1 MLEPSKHTFDT
12 IWGHEAAKAY
22 VIRLLASGR
31 LPPVVLLEGA
41 ESLGKRSF
49 ALAAAKVI
57 LSATRRLPGGGMR
70 APSLPAARKSNP
82 DPPGDDAEEQDLLFG
97 ESDEPDLFPAPV
109 EDVELDLFASQEE
122 PDFPKA
128 SPPAPLAEPPAP
140 APQGAPLAEVPASD
154 DRVSAPTPFLGLS
167 EDVCRRVEASYPV
180 EFNSDGTPTTIG
192 HPDLAILEPSGN
204 SKSILAGQIDALHGI
219 ANLPPI
225 QGSCRLVLVFGVD
238 TITSFA
244 ANSMLK
250 LLEEPPSYLRF
261 ILVTDHPG
269 RVMATI
275 RSRASRIPFF
285 PLRRDEIETRLI
297 ESEGLGRDLAGVAAG
312 FSQGRPGLALKV
324 AHGPVLGKRRDLFD
338 ARLSLER
345 LGLSGLPGACSRILA
360 AGGSY
365 EESVLLL
372 LSLLRDR
379 LVARHAPGKPELL
392 VNADVRDMLESG
404 RAEDALL
411 DEEWES
417 LLLAMESAKAP
428 YLPNAQAALECALW
442 RAAEGVA

>member
-1 MLEPSKHTFDT
+1 MLEPSKHTFET

-22 VIRLLASGR
+22 VLRLLASGR
-31 LPPVVLLEGA
+31 LPPVLLLEGA

-57 LSATRRLPGGGMR
+57 LSATRRLQGGAMR
-70 APSLPAARKSNP
+70 SPSLPAARKSNP
-82 DPPGDDAEEQDLLFG
+82 APEPEEEEQDLFG
-97 ESDEPDLFPAPV
+97 ASEEPDLFRAPV
-109 EDVELDLFASQEE
+109 EEVELDLFASQEE

-128 SPPAPLAEPPAP
+128 PPPTVAAAPAAQPPPAREPLVDAP
-140 APQGAPLAEVPASD
+140 VAAAGAPV
-154 DRVSAPTPFLGLS
+154 PTPFLGLS
-167 EDVCRRVEASYPV
+167 EDVCRRVESSYPV
-180 EFNSDGTPTTIG
+180 EYNPDGSPTTIG

-261 ILVTDHPG
+261 ILVTDNPG

-285 PLRRDEIETRLI
+285 PLKRADIESRLI
-297 ESEGLGRDLAGVAAG
+297 ASEGLGRDLAAVASG
-312 FSQGRPGLALKV
+312 FSQGRPGLALRV
-324 AHGPVLGKRRDLFD
+324 AHGQVLGKRRDLFD

-345 LGLSGLPGACSRILA
+345 LGLPGLPGSCSRILA

-365 EESVLLL
+365 EESILLL

-379 LVARHAPGKPELL
+379 LIARHAPGQPELL
-392 VNADVRDMLESG
+392 VNADVRDLLESG
-404 RAEDALL
+404 RADDSLL
-411 DEEWES
+411 DEEWEA

>member
-1 MLEPSKHTFDT
+1 MLEPSKHTFET

-22 VIRLLASGR
+22 VLRLLASGR
-31 LPPVVLLEGA
+31 LPPVLLLEGT

-57 LSATRRLPGGGMR
+57 LSATRRIQGGSMR
-70 APSLPAARKSNP
+70 SPSLPAARKTNP
-82 DPPGDDAEEQDLLFG
+82 DPEPDEEPDLFG
-97 ESDEPDLFPAPV
+97 DADEPDLFASTPV
-109 EDVELDLFASQEE
+109 QEVELDLFGSQDE

-128 SPPAPLAEPPAP
+128 APPPAP
-140 APQGAPLAEVPASD
+140 AAAPLPPPPVREALAEAPPPETGAPK
-154 DRVSAPTPFLGLS
+154 PTPFLGLS
-167 EDVCRRVEASYPV
+167 DDVCRRVEASYPV

-225 QGSCRLVLVFGVD
+225 QGTCRLVLVFGVD

-269 RVMATI
+269 RVMTTI

-285 PLRRDEIETRLI
+285 PLRRAEIETRLI
-297 ESEGLGRDLAGVAAG
+297 ESEGLGRDLAAVAAG
-312 FSQGRPGLALKV
+312 FSQGRPGLALRV

-365 EESVLLL
+365 EESILLL

-379 LVARHAPGKPELL
+379 LVLRHAPGKPELL
-392 VNADVRDMLESG
+392 VNADVRDMLEGG
-404 RAEDALL
+404 RADDLVL
-411 DEEWES
+411 DEEWAA
-417 LLLAMESAKAP
+417 LLEAMESAKAP